1 MAGTGNAIQRR
12 WRSSAQ
18 LSEGAMMWPFKRKL
32 STVENV
38 ETRSTGTGYTTQVMQ
53 ARADYISGVD
63 GVAELTGCVS
73 LWEGG
78 LMLADVDGTDLLTPN
93 MLALAARALALRGE
107 AVFVIRED
115 GLLPCSDWDLTTRY
129 SKPIAYRV
137 GIPDTGGGKTETV
150 LAGEVLH
157 LRIGSEMTM
166 PFVGTSPLRR
176 SRLTA
181 GLLHVMETALTE
193 VYANAPLGS
202 QIVPFPEAPETDM
215 ESLARGFRGN
225 RGRVLIRES
234 VNVTAA
240 GAAAPAQDW
249 KSQDVTPDLSRA
261 MTRETWAAARAGI
274 ERAYGVLP
282 AWNNPAT
289 TGPAV
294 RECQRDLAQWT
305 LMPIATMIGQEA
317 SEKLGNTVKLDVMRP
332 LQAFDAGGRARA
344 LGAIVQ
350 TLALAKEA
358 GVDPEQALKLVDWG
372 QGDAAI

>member
-1 MAGTGNAIQRR
+1 
-12 WRSSAQ
+12 
-18 LSEGAMMWPFKRKL
+18 
-32 STVENV
+32 
-38 ETRSTGTGYTTQVMQ
+38 MQ
-53 ARADYISGVD
+53 ARADYIGGVD
-63 GVAELTGCVS
+63 GVAELTGCVQGCVS

-107 AVFVIRED
+107 AVFVIRDD
-115 GLLPCSDWDLTTRY
+115 GLLPCSDWDLTTRF
-129 SKPIAYRV
+129 SKPVAYRV

-157 LRIGSEMTM
+157 FRIGSDVTM
-166 PFVGTSPLRR
+166 PFVGSSPLRR
-176 SRLTA
+176 ARLTA

-274 ERAYGVLP
+274 EMAYGVLP
-282 AWNNPAT
+282 GLSNLAT
-289 TGPAV
+289 TGPMV
-294 RECQRDLAQWT
+294 REAQRHLSQWA
-305 LMPIATMIGQEA
+305 LQPIAAMIAQEA
-317 SEKLGNTVKLDVMRP
+317 SEKLGSAVKLDVMRP

-344 LGAIVQ
+344 LSAIVQ